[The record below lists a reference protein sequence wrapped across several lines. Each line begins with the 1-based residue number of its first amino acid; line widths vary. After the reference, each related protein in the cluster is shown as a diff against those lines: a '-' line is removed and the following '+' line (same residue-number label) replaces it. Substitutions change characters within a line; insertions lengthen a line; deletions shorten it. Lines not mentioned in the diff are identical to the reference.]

1 MYASWT
7 AGAIVITSSYSLWA
21 SLILSPPLR
30 IKTRAN
36 PSRAWKEGLL
46 GGPLGFCA
54 GSVAGLGC
62 AGVTGVGVAGFFV
75 SVFVCVDNFVEAG
88 CFVGEHAPDL
98 CLETE
103 AIDDFDDEAT
113 TTTTTTTKT
122 FTTMSSAPRLAFP
135 PIATVGTLFWGNYFS
150 PYLEKRE
157 KD

>member
-21 SLILSPPLR
+21 SLIRSPPLR

-75 SVFVCVDNFVEAG
+75 SVFVCVDDFVEAG

-103 AIDDFDDEAT
+103 AVDDFDDGAT
-113 TTTTTTTKT
+113 TTTKKT
-122 FTTMSSAPRLAFP
+122 FTIISSATRM
-135 PIATVGTLFWGNYFS
+135 T
-150 PYLEKRE
+150 
-157 KD
+157 